1 MPITLRIEGMTCE
14 NCVRHVRQALESVPG
29 VERALVELDAG
40 RAVVEGTP
48 DPQDLVAA
56 VEEEG
61 YAAELVP

>member
-1 MPITLRIEGMTCE
+1 MTCE
-14 NCVRHVRQALESVPG
+14 SGVRHVRQALESVPG

>member
-1 MPITLRIEGMTCE
+1 MTCE